1 VIPGTARWNGY
12 TTIRRGVIV
21 SDTIMVRRRVT
32 LVSRSGDKF
41 EGEQRSYTLLNL
53 LPDAL

>member
-1 VIPGTARWNGY
+1 
-12 TTIRRGVIV
+12 
-21 SDTIMVRRRVT
+21 VRRRVT